1 MSGQLAHHS
10 LSNQSPALLLGPQA
24 CGKTSLLFDQCL
36 QSDTETIFICQYR
49 EELEKHLPRLRTE
62 FGGQVPPERLAKVKI
77 MYAATVD
84 DLMLCLF
91 RIHCQKEIPSVVAID
106 GLELFA
112 MQADESTLARLCAT
126 IHDTWLFLLKHSPEA
141 TVIASATRAHIP
153 QAKLSIFLR
162 YLRALTIQ
170 PRERE
175 SPRDGTAFV
184 ILPGNVTEERLAASS
199 AKIHSPLFRF
209 FLYPE
214 SIALLPAP

>member
-62 FGGQVPPERLAKVKI
+62 FGGQVPPERLA
-77 MYAATVD
+77 
-84 DLMLCLF
+84 
-91 RIHCQKEIPSVVAID
+91 KEIPSVVAID